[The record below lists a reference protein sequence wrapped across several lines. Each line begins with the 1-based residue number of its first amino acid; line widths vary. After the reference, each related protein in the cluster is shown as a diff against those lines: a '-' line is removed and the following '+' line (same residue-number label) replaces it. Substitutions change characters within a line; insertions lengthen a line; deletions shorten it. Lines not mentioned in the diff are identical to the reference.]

1 LPTVIETHLE
11 GRYDFLVFLSF
22 EISLTL
28 IFYGLVLCYSWTANQ
43 PHLQTKNDKIISKWK
58 NIL

>member
-43 PHLQTKNDKIISKWK
+43 PHLQTKNDKIISK
-58 NIL
+58 

>member
-28 IFYGLVLCYSWTANQ
+28 IFYGLVLCNFTAGPPVN
-43 PHLQTKNDKIISKWK
+43 HISKPK
-58 NIL
+58 MTK